1 MTAADRQ
8 IRLKPLTEKAFAE
21 FGDVLAA
28 KAKPD
33 QIINQ
38 GMCGRHHD
46 LAKLA
51 FAEGGKAGISLFDA
65 TPRALPY
72 TLDMMERHP
81 KGSQAFVPMHDASFL
96 VIVAADEDGQPG
108 LPQAFL
114 TAPHTGINIYK
125 NIWHGVLTPLSAPGL
140 FAVIDRIGNDTNL
153 EEHWFDEAYTVIA

>member
-1 MTAADRQ
+1 MIAADRQ
-8 IRLKPLTEKAFAE
+8 IRLQPLNETAFAE

-33 QIINQ
+33 RVINQ

-46 LAKLA
+46 LAKLE
-51 FAEGGKAGISLFDA
+51 FSEGARAGISVFDA

-72 TLDMMERHP
+72 TLNMMERHP

-96 VIVAADEDGQPG
+96 VIVATNEDGQPG
-108 LPQAFL
+108 WPQAFL
-114 TAPHTGINIYK
+114 TAPHTGINIHK
-125 NIWHGVLTPLSAPGL
+125 NIWHGVLTPLSAPGV
-140 FAVIDRIGNDTNL
+140 FAVIDRIGNDINL

>member
-8 IRLKPLTEKAFAE
+8 IRLKPLTETAFAE
-21 FGDVLAA
+21 FGDVLAV

-33 QIINQ
+33 LIINQ

-51 FAEGGKAGISLFDA
+51 FAEGGKAGISVFDA

-96 VIVAADEDGQPG
+96 VIVAADDDGQPG
-108 LPQAFL
+108 RPQAFL
-114 TAPHTGINIYK
+114 TSTYIKIFGMAC
-125 NIWHGVLTPLSAPGL
+125 
-140 FAVIDRIGNDTNL
+140 
-153 EEHWFDEAYTVIA
+153 

>member
-8 IRLKPLTEKAFAE
+8 IRLKPLTETAFAE
-21 FGDVLAA
+21 FGDVLAV

-46 LAKLA
+46 LAKLE
-51 FAEGGKAGISLFDA
+51 FAEGGQAGISLFDA

-96 VIVAADEDGQPG
+96 VIVAADEDGKPSR
-108 LPQAFL
+108 PQAFL
-114 TAPHTGINIYK
+114 TAPHTGINIHK

>member
-8 IRLKPLTEKAFAE
+8 IRLKPLTEKAFAK
-21 FGDVLAA
+21 FGDVLAVRTN
-28 KAKPD
+28 PD

-38 GMCGRHHD
+38 GMCGRHHN
-46 LAKLA
+46 LAKLE
-51 FAEGGKAGISLFDA
+51 FADGGKAGISLFDA

-72 TLDMMERHP
+72 RLDMMERHP

-96 VIVAADEDGQPG
+96 VIVAADENGQPS

-114 TAPHTGINIYK
+114 TAPHTGINIHK

-153 EEHWFDEAYTVIA
+153 QEHWFDEAYTVIA

>member
-1 MTAADRQ
+1 MTTADRQ
-8 IRLKPLTEKAFAE
+8 IRLKPLTETAFAE
-21 FGDVLAA
+21 FGDVLAV

-46 LAKLA
+46 LAKVE
-51 FAEGGKAGISLFDA
+51 FAEGGQAGISVFDA

-96 VIVAADEDGQPG
+96 VIVAADENGQPS

-114 TAPHTGINIYK
+114 TAPHTGINIHK

>member
-8 IRLKPLTEKAFAE
+8 IRLKPLTETAFAD
-21 FGDVLAA
+21 FGDVLAV

-46 LAKLA
+46 LAKVE

-65 TPRALPY
+65 MPRALPY

-96 VIVAADEDGQPG
+96 VIVAADDDGQPG
-108 LPQAFL
+108 RPQAFL

-153 EEHWFDEAYTVIA
+153 EEHWFDEAYTVIP

>member
-1 MTAADRQ
+1 MTAADYQ
-8 IRLKPLTEKAFAE
+8 IRLKPLTETAFAE
-21 FGDVLAA
+21 FGDVLAV
-28 KAKPD
+28 KAEPD

-46 LAKLA
+46 LAKLE
-51 FAEGGKAGISLFDA
+51 FSGGAQAGISVFDA

-108 LPQAFL
+108 RPQAFL
-114 TAPHTGINIYK
+114 TAPHTGINIHK

-153 EEHWFDEAYTVIA
+153 EEHWFDKTYTVIA

>member
-8 IRLKPLTEKAFAE
+8 IRLQPLTRAAFAE
-21 FGDVLAA
+21 FGDVLAVKA
-28 KAKPD
+28 KAD

-38 GMCGRHHD
+38 GMCHRHHN

-51 FAEGGKAGISLFDA
+51 FTEGGQAGISVFDA

-81 KGSQAFVPMHDASFL
+81 KGSQAFVPMHANPFL
-96 VIVAADEDGQPG
+96 VIVAPDKGGQPG
-108 LPQAFL
+108 RPEAFL
-114 TAPHTGINIYK
+114 TALHTGINIHK

-140 FAVIDRIGNDTNL
+140 FAVIDRIGKDTNI

>member
-8 IRLKPLTEKAFAE
+8 IRLQPLTRAAFAE
-21 FGDVLAA
+21 FGDVLAVKA
-28 KAKPD
+28 KAD

-38 GMCGRHHD
+38 GMCHRHHN
-46 LAKLA
+46 LAKLT
-51 FAEGGKAGISLFDA
+51 FTEGGQAGISVFDA

-81 KGSQAFVPMHDASFL
+81 KGSQAFVPMHNTPFL
-96 VIVAADEDGQPG
+96 VIVAADKGGQPG
-108 LPQAFL
+108 RPKAFL
-114 TAPHTGINIYK
+114 TALHTGINIHK

-140 FAVIDRIGNDTNL
+140 FAVIDRIGNDTNI

>member
-8 IRLKPLTEKAFAE
+8 IRLKPLTETAFAK
-21 FGDVLAA
+21 FGDVLSV

-38 GMCGRHHD
+38 GMCSRHHD
-46 LAKLA
+46 LARLE
-51 FAEGGKAGISLFDA
+51 FAEDGRTGISVFDA

-81 KGSQAFVPMHDASFL
+81 KGSQAFVPMHNTSFL

-108 LPQAFL
+108 QPQAFL
-114 TAPHTGINIYK
+114 TAPHTGINIHK
-125 NIWHGVLTPLSAPGL
+125 NIWHGVLTPLSAPDL
-140 FAVIDRIGNDTNL
+140 FAVIDRIGNDTNV

>member
-8 IRLKPLTEKAFAE
+8 IRLKPLTETAFAK
-21 FGDVLAA
+21 FGDVLAVRV
-28 KAKPD
+28 KPD

-38 GMCGRHHD
+38 GMCGRHHN
-46 LAKLA
+46 LAKLE
-51 FAEGGKAGISLFDA
+51 FADGGKAGISLFDA

-72 TLDMMERHP
+72 RLDMMERHP

-96 VIVAADEDGQPG
+96 VIVAADENGQPS

-153 EEHWFDEAYTVIA
+153 EEHWFDEAYTVIR

>member
-8 IRLKPLTEKAFAE
+8 IRLKPLTETAFAE
-21 FGDVLAA
+21 FGDVLAV

-96 VIVAADEDGQPG
+96 VIVAADDDGQPG

-153 EEHWFDEAYTVIA
+153 

>member
-8 IRLKPLTEKAFAE
+8 IRLKPLTETAFAE
-21 FGDVLAA
+21 FGDVLAV

-38 GMCGRHHD
+38 GMCGRHHN
-46 LAKLA
+46 LAKLE

-72 TLDMMERHP
+72 RLDMMERHP

-96 VIVAADEDGQPG
+96 VIVAADENGQPG
-108 LPQAFL
+108 QPQAFL
-114 TAPHTGINIYK
+114 TAPHTGINIHK

>member
-1 MTAADRQ
+1 MTTADRQ
-8 IRLKPLTEKAFAE
+8 IRLKPLTETAFAE
-21 FGDVLAA
+21 FGDVLAV

-38 GMCGRHHD
+38 GMCGRHHN
-46 LAKLA
+46 LAKLE
-51 FAEGGKAGISLFDA
+51 FADGGKAGISLFDA

-72 TLDMMERHP
+72 RLDMMERHP

-96 VIVAADEDGQPG
+96 VIVAADENGQPS

-114 TAPHTGINIYK
+114 TAPHTGINIHK